1 MLAGKVAVHELGEE
15 LKQKLLDVFGSP
27 LQVRFNNICTGH
39 DFKTFFPLGRASRVF
54 SGRVSIS
61 SDADQSLWRQLDTL
75 RLHVS
80 GGVAFCDGVVMVL
93 YPADME
99 AWNFLETSSKPP
111 DQDAQLRFQIF
122 AAKDASLAISTLADG
137 GGKKDS
143 ISPPYRH
150 HVQNIFKLFY
160 NVTYSRL
167 LADRNVPHFFLV
179 IAPSKVAELRLY
191 VEFLRLSG
199 AKNIYHSLQ
208 EGAWDY
214 FGDQHDRGTVLI
226 HPSFTAIHRIP
237 SLVHL
242 LRKTF
247 TVYRFGLDEGTDPND
262 GKTSTGSGQFICTRL
277 FSHGGAI
284 LLTDSLVLEN
294 PIACDRIVRW
304 FGDKL
309 KLRAPNT
316 WKLVGRPGF
325 KDWVLA
331 VANERGDGD
340 GLRSAEFKAR
350 YRIWLALDELLP
362 SHLATHVAINDN
374 DSGNDEQLITF
385 PTDDAPL
392 YWESDIP
399 GYPALSETIP
409 NTGNTAPPSTSTTS
423 PSSPVSSRS
432 RLEEAHDK
440 ALAAWFCGWALTK
453 VENYRRFIIVHSESL
468 GTATA
473 AMAAA
478 AAATPAGPAERSLSR
493 TPPPTVEELKFSEA
507 VDVVTPERFFTTY
520 T

>member
-1 MLAGKVAVHELGEE
+1 MELKVCIGPQNLLAGKVAVHELGEE

-39 DFKTFFPLGRASRVF
+39 DFKTFFPLVSGTAILSTPMSGWANDCMVPETQGRASRVF

-214 FGDQHDRGTVLI
+214 FGDQHDRGTVL
-226 HPSFTAIHRIP
+226 
-237 SLVHL
+237 
-242 LRKTF
+242 
-247 TVYRFGLDEGTDPND
+247 
-262 GKTSTGSGQFICTRL
+262 
-277 FSHGGAI
+277 
-284 LLTDSLVLEN
+284 
-294 PIACDRIVRW
+294 
-304 FGDKL
+304 
-309 KLRAPNT
+309 
-316 WKLVGRPGF
+316 
-325 KDWVLA
+325 
-331 VANERGDGD
+331 
-340 GLRSAEFKAR
+340 
-350 YRIWLALDELLP
+350 
-362 SHLATHVAINDN
+362 
-374 DSGNDEQLITF
+374 
-385 PTDDAPL
+385 
-392 YWESDIP
+392 
-399 GYPALSETIP
+399 
-409 NTGNTAPPSTSTTS
+409 
-423 PSSPVSSRS
+423 VS
-432 RLEEAHDK
+432 
-440 ALAAWFCGWALTK
+440 
-453 VENYRRFIIVHSESL
+453 
-468 GTATA
+468 
-473 AMAAA
+473 
-478 AAATPAGPAERSLSR
+478 
-493 TPPPTVEELKFSEA
+493 
-507 VDVVTPERFFTTY
+507 
-520 T
+520 